1 MEEEGDNRKQKD
13 PGDESPLVRNETDR
27 IDFQCD
33 ETETNGEGNNR
44 MEEKRR
50 NGLPCQ
56 CLSTEG
62 HSLVGRDF
70 AYARKPLSPTG
81 MSRAVRPELVT
92 TLKDWTARWPK
103 ATNLKFDPE
112 TREATVY
119 STSGAKVRSFPWER
133 EGDILTV
140 LAAPERFSAE
150 MVAAARRRYG
160 KYHDR
165 LEAARTAAEG
175 PMREAERA
183 LLEAWQAYRAA
194 APGTRAPLMRDV
206 LAAEETV
213 RELEETLASVVYRGR
228 EPSSVPIE
236 GVYSKITLEKSG
248 ATRLVRMGDA
258 TGVYVPPFPVARRG
272 MEAVEALGASSE

>member
-1 MEEEGDNRKQKD
+1 
-13 PGDESPLVRNETDR
+13 
-27 IDFQCD
+27 
-33 ETETNGEGNNR
+33 
-44 MEEKRR
+44 
-50 NGLPCQ
+50 
-56 CLSTEG
+56 
-62 HSLVGRDF
+62 
-70 AYARKPLSPTG
+70 
-81 MSRAVRPELVT
+81 MSRTVRPELVT

-103 ATNLKFDPE
+103 ATNLRFDPE

-119 STSGAKVRSFPWER
+119 STTGNKVRSFPWER

-140 LAAPERFSAE
+140 LAAPDRFSGE

-165 LEAARTAAEG
+165 LEAARTSAEG

-183 LLEAWQAYRAA
+183 LLEAWQAYRTAV
-194 APGTRAPLMRDV
+194 PGARASLMRDV

-228 EPSSVPIE
+228 ESTVVSID
-236 GVYSKITLEKSG
+236 GVYSKVTLKSG
-248 ATRLVRMGDA
+248 ASRLVRMDSA